1 MYKHNFDET
10 ILRSYDIRGIYEKTL
25 SNKDAF
31 MLGYFFGVTVKK
43 NLPRKKNPLIIIGM
57 DGRLSSPA
65 LEENLNSGLVKS
77 GCEIYRVGLV
87 PTPMLYFASQY
98 YSADGAIQV
107 TGSHNPKNY
116 NGFKIVLNQNSFF
129 GEDIIKLGEFAKEGH
144 SSKNNGF
151 SKNVDIY
158 DRYIE
163 KIIEPTKNLNEKLSK
178 KTIVWDCG
186 NGASGP
192 SIEMITKKISGN
204 HVVLYSMVDGNFPN
218 HHPDPTD
225 ISTLKIMSDKMK
237 EVNADIGI
245 GFDGDG
251 DRIGV
256 IDKQGRP
263 VAGDLL
269 TSFLARSI
277 EVENKT
283 DHTVILDIK
292 SSSVAYN
299 EIVSLGLNVEIGKT
313 GHSNI
318 KKRIKEINSPL
329 AGEVSGHI
337 FFADKYYGFDYA
349 LYTSIRLLSLLAN
362 DVNLEKFISSLPKTF
377 VSPEMK
383 LHCSDQIKFK
393 VMNNIAKN
401 ALEDYRPENITTI
414 DGVRA
419 KNNFGWWLIRA
430 SNTEEALIIRF
441 EGKTIEDRDELFLEV
456 QKRLKK
462 EGLTLE
468 FN

>member
-1 MYKHNFDET
+1 MYKHTFDKT
-10 ILRSYDIRGIYEKTL
+10 ILRSYDIRGVYEKTL

-43 NLPRKKNPLIIIGM
+43 NSPRKKNPLIIIGM
-57 DGRLSSPA
+57 DGRLSSPS

-77 GCEIYRVGLV
+77 GCCIYRIGLS
-87 PTPMLYFASQY
+87 PTPMLYFASHHY
-98 YSADGAIQV
+98 DADGAIQV

-116 NGFKIVLNQNSFF
+116 NGFKIVLNQKSFF
-129 GEDIIKLGEFAKEGH
+129 GEDIIKLGEFAKKGH
-144 SSKNNGF
+144 SSNSNGF
-151 SKNVDIY
+151 SKDVFVY
-158 DRYIE
+158 ESYIE
-163 KIIEPTKNLNEKLSK
+163 KIIEPLINISEKLSD

-192 SIEMITKKISGN
+192 TVEMITKKISGN
-204 HVVLYSMVDGNFPN
+204 HVVLYSKVDGNFPN

-225 ISTLKIMSDKMK
+225 ISTLKIMSNKMK

-269 TSFLARSI
+269 TSFLACSI
-277 EVENKT
+277 EAKNRS

-292 SSSVAYN
+292 SSSVAFDK
-299 EIVSLGLNVEIGKT
+299 IKSLGLNVEIGKT

-318 KKRIKEINSPL
+318 KKRMKEINSPL
-329 AGEVSGHI
+329 AGEMSGHI
-337 FFADKYYGFDYA
+337 FFADKYYGFDDA
-349 LYTSIRLLSLLAN
+349 LYASVRLLSLLAKN
-362 DVNLEKFISSLPKTF
+362 INLEKFMSSLPQTF

-383 LHCSDQIKFK
+383 LPCSDKKKFT
-393 VMNNIAKN
+393 VIDNISKK
-401 ALEDYRPENITTI
+401 ALEDYSSENIIAI

-430 SNTEEALIIRF
+430 SNTEENLIIRY
-441 EGKTIEDRDELFLEV
+441 EGKSVSDKQGLFLEV
-456 QKRLKK
+456 QKRLKR

-468 FN
+468 PN